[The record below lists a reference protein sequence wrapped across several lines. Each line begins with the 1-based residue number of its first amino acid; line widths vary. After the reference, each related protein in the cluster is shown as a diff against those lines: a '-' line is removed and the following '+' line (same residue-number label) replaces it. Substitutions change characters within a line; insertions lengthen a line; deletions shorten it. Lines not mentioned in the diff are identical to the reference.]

1 MELVFLGT
9 GAGVPTT
16 SRNVTA
22 IALTLWPEHTA
33 AWLFDCGEGTQH
45 QLLRAAAS
53 AGPRVR
59 ARQVERV
66 FLTHLHGDHLFGL
79 PGLLGSRS
87 FQAADTPLTVYGPP
101 GTRRYLETSL
111 EVSQTHLT
119 YPLEIVEIESP
130 GIVHADERFQVHAS
144 WLEHTIPTLGYRVVE
159 RDRAGRLLT
168 SRLAA
173 LGVPPGPLYGRLK
186 RGQSIPLPG
195 GGILHPDEALAP
207 PVPGRVLAVLGDTR
221 PCPAAVEL
229 ASGVDVLV
237 HEATFANDRSELAPA
252 YGHSTAADAARTAHA
267 AGATVL
273 ILTHIS
279 ARYSS
284 DGADRLLAEA
294 RAIFPNT
301 LLASDLWSY
310 PVPASRAGRA
320 T

>member
-16 SRNVTA
+16 ARNVTA
-22 IALTLWPEHTA
+22 IAIALWPERGA
-33 AWLFDCGEGTQH
+33 VWLFDCGEGTQH
-45 QLLRAAAS
+45 QLLRAPAA

-66 FLTHLHGDHLFGL
+66 FLTHMHGDHLFGL
-79 PGLLGSRS
+79 PGLLGTRS

-119 YPLEIVEIESP
+119 YPLGIVEIESP
-130 GIVHADERFQVHAS
+130 GIVHADERFQVHAD

-159 RDRAGRLLT
+159 RDRPGRLLT
-168 SRLAA
+168 DRLAT

-186 RGQSIPLPG
+186 QGQSIPLPDG
-195 GGILHPDEALAP
+195 STLHPDEVLAP
-207 PVPGRVLAVLGDTR
+207 PVPGRVVAILGDTR
-221 PCPAAVEL
+221 PCQAAVEL
-229 ASGVDVLV
+229 ASGADVLV
-237 HEATFANDRSELAPA
+237 HEATFAADRSALAPA
-252 YGHSTAADAARTAHA
+252 YGHSTAADAARTAHD
-267 AGATVL
+267 AGAKAL

-279 ARYSS
+279 ARYSG

-301 LLASDLWSY
+301 RLASDLWSY